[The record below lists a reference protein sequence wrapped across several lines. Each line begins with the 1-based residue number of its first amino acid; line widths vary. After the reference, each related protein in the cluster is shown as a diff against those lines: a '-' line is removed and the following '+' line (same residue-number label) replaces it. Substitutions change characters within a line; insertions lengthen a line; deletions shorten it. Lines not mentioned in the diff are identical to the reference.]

1 MCSPLECT
9 TPRTHDAVEFVLFKD
24 KTAAETAQMRV
35 LDIPCGAGGFAQ
47 RVIKRGAA
55 CVPPD
60 IADNM
65 SVEEGRADFA
75 PADMDQPL
83 PFGDSAFTDIVCI
96 DGIEH
101 IRRGFDFIRECQ
113 RILKPGGRIILS
125 TPNISSARSR
135 WRWFLTGHHNKC
147 KSPLNE
153 ERVTP
158 LHHVNMLSYPDIRY
172 LLHSNGFRIQTVA
185 TNRIKFVSLLYAV
198 WMPLLYITTR
208 LTYRKEETD
217 PGQRARNREVLSTMF
232 SPAVYFGETI
242 IVSAVKTAALTASDD
257 ALSSNPKT
265 QKDSNERS

>member
-9 TPRTHDAVEFVLFKD
+9 TPRTHDTVESILFKD
-24 KTAAETAQMRV
+24 KTDAEIAQMRV
-35 LDIPCGAGGFAQ
+35 LDIPCGAGGFTQ

-55 CVPPD
+55 CVPSD
-60 IADNM
+60 IVDGM
-65 SVEEGRADFA
+65 SVDEGRSDFA
-75 PADMDQPL
+75 PADMDKHL

-135 WRWFLTGHHNKC
+135 LRWFLTGHHNKC
-147 KSPLNE
+147 ESPLNE

-172 LLHSNGFRIQTVA
+172 LLHSNGFEIRTVA
-185 TNRIKFVSLLYAV
+185 ANRIKIISCFYAV
-198 WMPLLYITTR
+198 WMPLLYIATR
-208 LTYRKEETD
+208 WTYRKEESD
-217 PGQRARNREVLSTMF
+217 PSQRARNRETLSTMF
-232 SPAVYFGETI
+232 SPAVYFGETL
-242 IVSAVKTAALTASDD
+242 IVSAIKREKAVSAND
-257 ALSSNPKT
+257 AQCLDAVE
-265 QKDSNERS
+265 Q